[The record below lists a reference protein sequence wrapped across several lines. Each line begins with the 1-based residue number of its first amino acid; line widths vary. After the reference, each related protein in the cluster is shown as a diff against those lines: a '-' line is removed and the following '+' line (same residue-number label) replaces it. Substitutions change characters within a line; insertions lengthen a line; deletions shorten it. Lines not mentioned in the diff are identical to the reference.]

1 MIQLDRNFWVAA
13 AGLANTRTS
22 QFDKW
27 GRAADADR
35 GPLNL
40 LVDIQGAACEL
51 IALKYINEVVDAAD
65 FSHTILDK
73 QGTNGEDMRFTTKHG
88 KSFKL
93 DVKGLFVTDMER
105 KWRGNFLIV
114 PKAVEKASLD
124 GLKFAPVITTFG
136 CDHAYVGNLVRW
148 ETVMSWPQRDFG
160 YGSTPHHKALP
171 DCINDHFHIKPEQL
185 YALRERQFKL
195 ARLEEDLAALTLPK
209 KLPENLVDHKTLPA
223 SDIIYRMC
231 DHIDSIQKVG

>member
-1 MIQLDRNFWVAA
+1 MIVLDRNFWVAA

-51 IALKYINEVVDAAD
+51 IALKYVTDFVDAIS
-65 FSHTILDK
+65 FEHTMLDK
-73 QGTNGEDMRFTTKHG
+73 KGTNGEDMRFTTRHG
-88 KSFKL
+88 KTFKV

-114 PKAVEKASLD
+114 PKAVDKAQED
-124 GLKFAPVITTFG
+124 GLVFAPVITTFG
-136 CDHAYVGNLVRW
+136 CDRAYVGNLIRW
-148 ETVMSWPQRDFG
+148 ETVFTWPQRDFG

-171 DCINDHFHIKPEQL
+171 QTIQDHFNLTPEKI
-185 YALRERQFKL
+185 YELREHQFKH
-195 ARLEEDLAALTLPK
+195 ARLEEDLAALTLPT
-209 KLPENLVDHKTLPA
+209 KLPDNLVDHKKLRA
-223 SDIIYRMC
+223 ADIIYRMC
-231 DHIDSIQKVG
+231 EHIDLIQKVG